1 MVDGIGLHL
10 VEYLARVRQGLGHVT
25 ENLIHLLTGLEPF
38 LLGIEHTVGVVEV
51 FACGEAQEV
60 IVGLGVFLVYEVGII
75 GAYQFDAI
83 FLGQLYEHPVGFLL
97 QRKGFAVGAQVR
109 VFHLMALQ
117 LQIIV
122 VAEHTLIPLYGLAGT
137 GNVVLQNLGGHLACY
152 TG

>member
-1 MVDGIGLHL
+1 M
-10 VEYLARVRQGLGHVT
+10 
-25 ENLIHLLTGLEPF
+25 
-38 LLGIEHTVGVVEV
+38 
-51 FACGEAQEV
+51 